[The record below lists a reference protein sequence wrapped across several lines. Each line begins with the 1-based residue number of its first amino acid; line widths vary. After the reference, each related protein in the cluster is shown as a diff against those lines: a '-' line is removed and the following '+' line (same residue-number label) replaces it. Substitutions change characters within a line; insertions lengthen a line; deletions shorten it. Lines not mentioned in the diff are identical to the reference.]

1 MRASDAAVRD
11 AAKHAMADIT
21 PSQRALGEWLA
32 FARQLADT
40 AHELLAPAA
49 ALRPEVEVKA
59 DRSFVTA
66 LDAQIETRLREL
78 IGQRYPTHG
87 ILGEEHGA
95 SGADAELVWV
105 LDPIDG
111 TAPFI
116 AGVPVFGTLI
126 ALAVAG
132 RPVIG
137 VMHLPVTLQ
146 RWEGVAG
153 RTTTLNGSAVRTRS
167 CATLSQAI
175 LTSSNPDFFSA
186 AERPALDALRAAT
199 AWRIY
204 GGCCMS
210 YGLLAAGRTDVAIDT
225 GFKVWDYAPFRPI
238 IEGAGGVITDWQGQ
252 PLTLASGNQVLAA
265 GSAQR
270 HDEAR
275 RLVERA
281 LVDAST
287 VAATTST
294 TASATTSATAAATAA
309 ADRTPE
315 GAHGHPH

>member
-1 MRASDAAVRD
+1 MTVSD
-11 AAKHAMADIT
+11 
-21 PSQRALGEWLA
+21 SALDEWLA
-32 FARQLADT
+32 FARQLADA
-40 AHELLAPAA
+40 AHDLLAPAA

-78 IGQRYPTHG
+78 IGERYPAHG

-95 SGADAELVWV
+95 SSLDAEVVWV

-132 RPVIG
+132 QPLIG
-137 VMHLPVTLQ
+137 LLHLPVTRQ
-146 RWEGVAG
+146 RWEGVVG
-153 RTTTLNGSAVRTRS
+153 RPTTLNGTAVRTRP
-167 CATLSQAI
+167 CASLGQAI
-175 LTSSNPDFFSA
+175 LSSSNPDFFSA
-186 AERPALDALRAAT
+186 AERPALDTLREHT

-210 YGLLAAGRTDVAIDT
+210 YGLLAAGRTDIAIDT

-238 IEGAGGVITDWQGQ
+238 VEGAGGLITDWQGHA
-252 PLTLASGNQVLAA
+252 LTLASGAQVLAA
-265 GSAQR
+265 GSADR

-275 RLVERA
+275 RLIAQTLEHA
-281 LVDAST
+281 Q
-287 VAATTST
+287 
-294 TASATTSATAAATAA
+294 
-309 ADRTPE
+309 E

>member
-1 MRASDAAVRD
+1 MPVRN
-11 AAKHAMADIT
+11 
-21 PSQRALGEWLA
+21 PSQHSLDEWLA
-32 FARQLADT
+32 FAGQLADA

-78 IGQRYPTHG
+78 IGARYPNHG

-95 SGADAELVWV
+95 SSADAEAVWV

-126 ALAVAG
+126 ALALG
-132 RPVIG
+132 GQPIIG
-137 VMHLPVTLQ
+137 VMHLPVTRQ
-146 RWEGVAG
+146 RWEGVVG
-153 RTTTLNGSAVRTRS
+153 RDTTLNGSRIRVRS
-167 CATLSQAI
+167 CEALGQAI

-186 AERPALDALRAAT
+186 AERPALDALRAHT

-238 IEGAGGVITDWQGQ
+238 VEGAGGVITDWQGQ
-252 PLTLASGNQVLAA
+252 PLSLNSGNQVLAA
-265 GSAQR
+265 GGAQR
-270 HDEAR
+270 HDEAL
-275 RLVERA
+275 RLIEGALTNPRA
-281 LVDAST
+281 D
-287 VAATTST
+287 
-294 TASATTSATAAATAA
+294 
-309 ADRTPE
+309 TPPQPQE